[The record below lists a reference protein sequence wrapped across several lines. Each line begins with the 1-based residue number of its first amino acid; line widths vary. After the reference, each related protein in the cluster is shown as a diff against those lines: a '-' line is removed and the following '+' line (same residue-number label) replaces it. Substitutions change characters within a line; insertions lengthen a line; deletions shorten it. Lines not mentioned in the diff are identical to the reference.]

1 MYPHFKN
8 SCNFA
13 YGYGYPMQV
22 QPNHH
27 KSQNKIR
34 IL

>member
-1 MYPHFKN
+1 MLKNMYPHFKY

-22 QPNHH
+22 QPNL
-27 KSQNKIR
+27 S
-34 IL
+34 